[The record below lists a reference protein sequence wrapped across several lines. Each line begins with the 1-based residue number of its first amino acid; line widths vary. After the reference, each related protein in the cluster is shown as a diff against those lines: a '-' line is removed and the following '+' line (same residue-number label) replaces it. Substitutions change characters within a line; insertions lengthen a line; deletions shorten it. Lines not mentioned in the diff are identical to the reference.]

1 MGEPSWTLVEEPSRV
16 QEQSPQLRQQTPAV
30 EESGLEKLHAWAMKP
45 KNIAKC
51 IWLPYWLAGK
61 GVQKAHSILT
71 GQDSNQNEPASAPRR
86 VDPRVQE
93 PSHVQEP
100 SQQSH
105 VEEPSWTLVEE
116 PSRVQEQ
123 SPQLREQRTFI
134 GPVQLPPQGPSQ
146 LRQQTPAVE
155 ESRLDKLHAWAM
167 KPKNIAKCIWLP
179 YWLAGKGVQ

>member
-30 EESGLEKLHAWAMKP
+30 EESGLEKLHAWTMKP

-86 VDPRVQE
+86 VDPRVE
-93 PSHVQEP
+93 LS
-100 SQQSH
+100 S
-105 VEEPSWTLVEE
+105 
-116 PSRVQEQ
+116 
-123 SPQLREQRTFI
+123 
-134 GPVQLPPQGPSQ
+134 
-146 LRQQTPAVE
+146 
-155 ESRLDKLHAWAM
+155 
-167 KPKNIAKCIWLP
+167 KPKLDLDALQMRREIDNSPSDGDEKMEEW
-179 YWLAGKGVQ
+179 